1 MVELAQAMAKAR
13 KAIESLYDST
23 ATVMEY
29 RPVKDPESKRTTQQ
43 EVTVLTGQPCRV
55 SFKTVSQAKGS
66 EVAAVVPQVIKL
78 FLAPEL
84 TIKAGSKIS
93 VSRKGVNIDY
103 KNSGQPAIYETHQEI
118 LLELFKGWA

>member
-29 RPVKDPESKRTTQQ
+29 QPVKDPVSKRTTQQ
-43 EVTVLTGQPCRV
+43 EVIVLTEQSCRV

-66 EVAAVVPQVIKL
+66 ETAAAAPQVIKL

-84 TIKAGSKIS
+84 VIKPGSKIS
-93 VSRKGVNIDY
+93 VTRKGIVTDY
-103 KNSGQPAIYETHQEI
+103 KNSGQPAIYNTHQEI